1 MRFVAI
7 AVVLAAGCARQS
19 EHLPAPT
26 PGSGSVS
33 EPAVAARVV
42 ADAAPAPT
50 AAPTK
55 LQNETCSPRR
65 AKDPG
70 PTKATRRQQLGPS
83 PVADVKDA
91 CVKHAD
97 CRERGHGRCVH
108 EDERE
113 TQSFGTKRTIPAHN
127 ECVYDDCTSDD
138 ECRRTGEYEPRA
150 ELVCTCAPERNT
162 CTFANC
168 RKDSDCPSPFTCG
181 GWHYCHSAA
190 DACRDDAKDCKSG
203 ENCVYSW
210 DVKHYICKHQV
221 NVAPD

>member
-1 MRFVAI
+1 VVA
-7 AVVLAAGCARQS
+7 LAAGCARQG
-19 EHLPAPT
+19 EHVPAS
-26 PGSGSVS
+26 GSGSG
-33 EPAVAARVV
+33 PAV
-42 ADAAPAPT
+42 

-55 LQNETCSPRR
+55 LQNESCSPRSER
-65 AKDPG
+65 DPG
-70 PTKATRRQQLGPS
+70 PTKGTA
-83 PVADVKDA
+83 VKDA

-97 CRERGHGRCVH
+97 CRERDHGRCVH
-108 EDERE
+108 QDERE
-113 TQSFGTKRTIPAHN
+113 AQSFGTKHVIPAHN

-138 ECRRTGEYEPRA
+138 ECRRTGEHEPRT

-190 DACRDDAKDCKSG
+190 DACRDDAKACKSG
-203 ENCVYSW
+203 EDCVYSW

-221 NVAPD
+221 HVAPD